1 MRTSSTIISL
11 VLALLCSYV
20 TLKAAPQAEP
30 KDTTNRYIIDNKV
43 VKLFDGSQLV
53 GKKILSYQVSLL
65 SSPSGRMV
73 RLHEIR
79 TAEAPVQEGEEVPVV
94 SAPKEEEEY
103 VPQMKDT
110 RVNLGFSMQESD
122 DLTYSVASIKTDDNN
137 IHYSNM
143 YEYLRGKV
151 AGVHIG
157 PDNSISIR
165 GVNSINSSTEPLLL
179 LDGMEIKDLLL
190 VNPHDVYSVDVLK
203 DSSASIYGMKGACG
217 VILITTK
224 AGQMQKDREAEARR
238 QAKQAAK
245 AARKARK
252 EAK

>member
-1 MRTSSTIISL
+1 
-11 VLALLCSYV
+11 
-20 TLKAAPQAEP
+20 
-30 KDTTNRYIIDNKV
+30 
-43 VKLFDGSQLV
+43 
-53 GKKILSYQVSLL
+53 
-65 SSPSGRMV
+65 MV

-79 TAEAPVQEGEEVPVV
+79 TAEAPAQEGEEAPVV
-94 SAPKEEEEY
+94 SAPKEEEY
-103 VPQMKDT
+103 VPQIKDT
-110 RVNLGFSMQESD
+110 RVNLGYSMQESD

-137 IHYSNM
+137 IHSSNM

-165 GVNSINSSTEPLLL
+165 GVNSINSSTEPLIL
-179 LDGMEIKDLLL
+179 LDGMEIRDLLL

-224 AGQMQKDREAEARR
+224 AGQMQKEGKPKPSARPSKPPK
-238 QAKQAAK
+238 QPAKPV
-245 AARKARK
+245 RRPSSLY
-252 EAK
+252 